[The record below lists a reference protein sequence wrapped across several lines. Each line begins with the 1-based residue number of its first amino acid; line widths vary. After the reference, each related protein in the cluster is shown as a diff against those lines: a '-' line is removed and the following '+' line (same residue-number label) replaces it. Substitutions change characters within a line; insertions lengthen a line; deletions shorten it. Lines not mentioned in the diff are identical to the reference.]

1 MHCICQ
7 LIDYLCQN
15 IVNGETNMKNA
26 NKLLI
31 LSVVNR
37 FFDCLL
43 CDHTAFDNFADE
55 KSLINSGADDLLKR
69 GSARIP
75 TMSAADNF

>member
-1 MHCICQ
+1 
-7 LIDYLCQN
+7 
-15 IVNGETNMKNA
+15 MKNA

-55 KSLINSGADDLLKR
+55 KSLINSGADDLLKCV
-69 GSARIP
+69 SLP
-75 TMSAADNF
+75 